1 MRLVPTNLRVLLA
14 AIILIAGGAIAG
26 IGPGLAGP
34 SVVGEVLTGFGRDSG
49 GATRHIEAT
58 GQDRHHNDC
67 SQGCGMDCL
76 HSAGAGCCT
85 ANVPTTS
92 DCRIFDRVLVAVHG
106 IMEAG
111 SRAPGIDPEALLQP
125 PQIVA

>member
-1 MRLVPTNLRVLLA
+1 MRLVPTSLRVLVA

-26 IGPGLAGP
+26 VGP
-34 SVVGEVLTGFGRDSG
+34 SPAGSDVVDEVLTGSG
-49 GATRHIEAT
+49 WDTGGTTSHVEAIGQYRH
-58 GQDRHHNDC
+58 RNDC
-67 SQGCGMDCL
+67 SQGCAMHCV

-85 ANVPTTS
+85 ANVPITS
-92 DCRIFDRVLVAVHG
+92 GCRILDRVSVAVYG

-111 SRAPGIDPEALLQP
+111 FPPTGTNPETLLQP